1 MKFHNIFSFAAITS
15 PNASLANNFFYTL
28 PLWNSRTFCSSSLPQ
43 HFILYMT
50 KAAFH
55 LASSSCRNFVTRSLN
70 CKYSKEANCIKKT
83 WVFCWNTLFM
93 HLIDNNM
100 FSSPPRLKL
109 NCFLTWKTKSFFCAL
124 YMLMKLLFRTTWIR
138 LLISLNSTLLD
149 LKSMCKCYS

>member
-1 MKFHNIFSFAAITS
+1 MLPSLHLMPLSQMIFFLLSHFEIQELFAHLLYHS
-15 PNASLANNFFYTL
+15 TL
-28 PLWNSRTFCSSSLPQ
+28 F
-43 HFILYMT
+43 FILT

-70 CKYSKEANCIKKT
+70 CKYSKEANCIMKT

-109 NCFLTWKTKSFFCAL
+109 NCFLTWKTKSFFCVL

-149 LKSMCKCYS
+149 LKSMCKYYS

>member
-1 MKFHNIFSFAAITS
+1 MLPSLHLMPPLQIIFFLLSHFEIQELFAHLLYHS
-15 PNASLANNFFYTL
+15 TL
-28 PLWNSRTFCSSSLPQ
+28 F
-43 HFILYMT
+43 FILT

-55 LASSSCRNFVTRSLN
+55 LASSSRRNFVTRSLN

-109 NCFLTWKTKSFFCAL
+109 NYFLTWKTKSFFCAL

>member
-1 MKFHNIFSFAAITS
+1 MLPSLHLMPLLQIIFFLLSHFEIQELFAHLLYHS
-15 PNASLANNFFYTL
+15 TL
-28 PLWNSRTFCSSSLPQ
+28 F
-43 HFILYMT
+43 FILT

-55 LASSSCRNFVTRSLN
+55 LASSSCCNFVTRSLN
-70 CKYSKEANCIKKT
+70 CKYSKEANCIMKT

-100 FSSPPRLKL
+100 FSYPPRLKL
-109 NCFLTWKTKSFFCAL
+109 NYFLTWKTKSFFCAL

>member
-1 MKFHNIFSFAAITS
+1 MEDGRWRLKPWPGHFACPLYHS
-15 PNASLANNFFYTL
+15 TL
-28 PLWNSRTFCSSSLPQ
+28 F
-43 HFILYMT
+43 FILTTMT
-50 KAAFH
+50 FH
-55 LASSSCRNFVTRSLN
+55 LASSLRYNFVTRSLN
-70 CKYSKEANCIKKT
+70 HKNSKVVYCIMKT